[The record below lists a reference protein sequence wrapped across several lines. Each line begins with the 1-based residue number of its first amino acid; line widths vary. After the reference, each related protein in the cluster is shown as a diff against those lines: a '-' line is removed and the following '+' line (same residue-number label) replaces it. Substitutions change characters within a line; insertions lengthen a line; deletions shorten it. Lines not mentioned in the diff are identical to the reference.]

1 MSSGNASTI
10 FNAVE
15 KACPTLDSLGL
26 INLARELRFVIL
38 HDCPDAAQTNLR
50 KQLETAARGSR
61 NLLYIPGVNRL
72 KGRACI
78 GERLVSEAQLN

>member
-1 MSSGNASTI
+1 M
-10 FNAVE
+10 V
-15 KACPTLDSLGL
+15 D
-26 INLARELRFVIL
+26 LAGKLKFVIL

-72 KGRACI
+72 KGRVCS
-78 GERLVSEAQLN
+78 GEGLVSEAQLN

>member
-1 MSSGNASTI
+1 MGL
-10 FNAVE
+10 V
-15 KACPTLDSLGL
+15 TLA
-26 INLARELRFVIL
+26 NKLRFVIL

-50 KQLETAARGSR
+50 KQLETAARGTR

-78 GERLVSEAQLN
+78 WERLVSEAQLN